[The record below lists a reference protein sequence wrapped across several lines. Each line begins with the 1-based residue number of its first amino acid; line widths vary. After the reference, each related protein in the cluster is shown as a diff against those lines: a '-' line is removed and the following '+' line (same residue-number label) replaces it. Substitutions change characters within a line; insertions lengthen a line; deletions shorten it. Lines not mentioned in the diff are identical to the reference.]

1 MLENRAILDVCTT
14 LILCI
19 EARNPQCKSFDIC
32 KLGYFNIFLCELS
45 VCFMS
50 VMLSDAY
57 S

>member
-19 EARNPQCKSFDIC
+19 EACNPQCKSFDIC